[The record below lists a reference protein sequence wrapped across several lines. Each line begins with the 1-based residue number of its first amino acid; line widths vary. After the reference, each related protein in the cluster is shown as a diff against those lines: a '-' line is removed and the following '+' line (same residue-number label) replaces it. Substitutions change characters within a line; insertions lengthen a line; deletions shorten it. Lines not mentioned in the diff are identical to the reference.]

1 MSQQPVSDERSCSQR
16 KFLTKISHFSYLT
29 NYCLLYF
36 LWSQLS
42 SSSHMVTCNID
53 SFTSVSIF
61 FLASLSVKLAVPPA
75 KWLSKA
81 ASRICQANSGS
92 HSFPYYPQISVTI
105 SPFALNT
112 YPRNSW
118 EPHIK
123 TNKQIK
129 THWGQEFKKDLWA
142 QPQADD
148 KLNVLRTISHLIF
161 IKHSAISVIIHILQM
176 RSLSNFFMTSIN
188 PQLCSFCLT
197 PWKLDHCL
205 IQLDWC

>member
-1 MSQQPVSDERSCSQR
+1 MLGWKKHQLESRLPGKISITSYMQMTPPLWKKVKRKKKASWWKWKLSQQPVSDERNCSQR

-92 HSFPYYPQISVTI
+92 DSFPYYPQISVTI

-112 YPRNSW
+112 YPRNW
-118 EPHIK
+118 
-123 TNKQIK
+123 N
-129 THWGQEFKKDLWA
+129 
-142 QPQADD
+142 
-148 KLNVLRTISHLIF
+148 
-161 IKHSAISVIIHILQM
+161 
-176 RSLSNFFMTSIN
+176 RSLT
-188 PQLCSFCLT
+188 
-197 PWKLDHCL
+197 
-205 IQLDWC
+205 